1 MKIRNGFVS
10 NSSSSSYLVPL
21 NAFDTVFDLA
31 EKIIDIRDEDW
42 KDTGESPDLNTI
54 KNLQRAKKNGILQ
67 DTPIQFIT
75 CNYATWIKKT
85 DKGFVVETCNNHYEI
100 SQMMHECKAKYGE
113 DYHELGLK
121 EYKLESSSNFFGER
135 FYFLEIEKFGHKK
148 YVKVPGGRI
157 ADERCSKI
165 GDKGYKCNNSILV
178 LNDGTEICTRC
189 EGLGEL
195 E

>member
-21 NAFDTVFDLA
+21 NSFDTVFDLA

-42 KDTGESPDLNTI
+42 KDTGESPDLNTM
-54 KNLQRAKKNGILQ
+54 KNLQRAKKNGISQ
-67 DTPIQFIT
+67 DTPVQFST
-75 CNYATWIKKT
+75 WNYATWIKKT
-85 DKGFVVETCNNHYEI
+85 DKGFLVETCNNHYEI
-100 SQMMHECKAKYGE
+100 SQMMHECGAKYGE
-113 DYHELGLK
+113 DYHDLWLE
-121 EYKLESSSNFFGER
+121 EYKLGSSSNFFGER

-148 YVKVPGGRI
+148 YIKESGG
-157 ADERCSKI
+157 ETSEWCSKI
-165 GDKGYKCNNSILV
+165 GGKGYKCNNSILV
-178 LNDGTEICTRC
+178 LDDGTEICTKC

>member
-1 MKIRNGFVS
+1 MKIRMGFVS

-31 EKIIDIRDEDW
+31 KKIIDIRDEDW
-42 KDTGESPDLNTI
+42 KETCESPEFGTM
-54 KNLQRAKKNGILQ
+54 KNLQRAKKKGISQ
-67 DTPIQFIT
+67 DTPVQFIT

-85 DKGFVVETCNNHYEI
+85 DKGFIVETCNNHFEI
-100 SQMMHECKAKYGE
+100 SQMMDEYGAKYIE
-113 DYHELGLK
+113 DHRELGLE
-121 EYKLESSSNFFGER
+121 EYKPESSSNFFNER

-148 YVKVPGGRI
+148 YIKDPGG
-157 ADERCSKI
+157 ETSELCNKKNKN
-165 GDKGYKCNNSILV
+165 GFKCGNSILV
-178 LNDGTEICTRC
+178 LDDETEICTKC